1 MKAIVA
7 VVLVSVILLFGSKMK
22 LVDSSSQEWAGGIY
36 ESGYGTNYKITL
48 IAKAGSDKLQV
59 NELWI
64 GQDYFKIN
72 AMRNLAKRSDLSFA
86 RKDTVYVVSSINF
99 KPGRDGK
106 MEQVKLMRKEP
117 PVDFNGDALLGY
129 TWKGKKKFLEITSF
143 RKLEKLIFP

>member
-1 MKAIVA
+1 MKTIVA

-22 LVDSSSQEWAGGIY
+22 LVDSSSQKWAGGIY

-129 TWKGKKKFLEITSF
+129 TWKGKKKFLEIKSF